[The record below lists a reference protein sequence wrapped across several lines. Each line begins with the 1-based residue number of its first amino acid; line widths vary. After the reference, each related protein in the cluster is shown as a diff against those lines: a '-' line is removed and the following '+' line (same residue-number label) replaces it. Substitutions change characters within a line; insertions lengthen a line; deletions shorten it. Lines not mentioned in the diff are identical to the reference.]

1 MIERRVGHLPVLV
14 GFELDKI
21 EISTP
26 LEDAIKNN
34 LGFVKFF
41 EDQAFHYLPIPGKA
55 RPRKL

>member
-26 LEDAIKNN
+26 LEDAIKN
-34 LGFVKFF
+34 LVECFDAAGDVT
-41 EDQAFHYLPIPGKA
+41 
-55 RPRKL
+55 